1 MNESPGYS
9 CICESGFEFDGT
21 TCTDKNECMEQN
33 VCENGVCINLDGS
46 YECKCHPGYKIT
58 MEGSCID
65 IDECLEGGAK

>member
-1 MNESPGYS
+1 
-9 CICESGFEFDGT
+9 
-21 TCTDKNECMEQN
+21 MEQN